1 MIAAAWMEWHGTPID
16 LPTFLCLKANWQ
28 AVQAALIRRMDIGGI
43 WEGTTFHAQRF
54 AAFLQRHRIPWP
66 RLQSGALALDD
77 RTFRTMANAFPVLW
91 PIRELRHTLSE
102 LRLNALTVGKDG
114 RNRCMLSAVGSK
126 TSRNQPSN
134 SRFIFG
140 PSVWLRGLIKPT
152 PGRAIAYIDWE
163 QQEFGIAAALSEDG
177 AMIEAY
183 ATGDPYLTFAKQA
196 GAVPLDATKQSH
208 PKERERFKVC
218 SLGVQYGMSE
228 QSLALVLGESESAA
242 RELLRAHRQTYR
254 TFWQWSDAAMTHAM
268 LQGELFTVFGWRVYV
283 AADANPRSLRNF
295 PMQANAAEMLRLACC
310 LATERGIMVCAPIH
324 DALLIEAGAEE
335 IDAVVQTCQMAM
347 REASEIVLSGFRLRT
362 KARTFCYPERYAD
375 ARGREMWATVQDLLN
390 GIETTHSSDTP
401 PVLEVGNY
409 PDGSGIPASSNVCYQ
424 V

>member
-1 MIAAAWMEWHGTPID
+1 
-16 LPTFLCLKANWQ
+16 
-28 AVQAALIRRMDIGGI
+28 
-43 WEGTTFHAQRF
+43 
-54 AAFLQRHRIPWP
+54 
-66 RLQSGALALDD
+66 
-77 RTFRTMANAFPVLW
+77 
-91 PIRELRHTLSE
+91 
-102 LRLNALTVGKDG
+102 
-114 RNRCMLSAVGSK
+114 
-126 TSRNQPSN
+126 
-134 SRFIFG
+134 
-140 PSVWLRGLIKPT
+140 
-152 PGRAIAYIDWE
+152 
-163 QQEFGIAAALSEDG
+163 
-177 AMIEAY
+177 MIEAY

-242 RELLRAHRQTYR
+242 GELLRAHRQTYR

-268 LQGELFTVFGWRVYV
+268 LQGELFTVFGWRVHV
-283 AADANPRSLRNF
+283 TADANPRSLRNF

-310 LATERGIMVCAPIH
+310 LATEREIMVCAPIH

-335 IDAVVQTCQMAM
+335 IDAVVQACQMAM

-362 KARTFCYPERYAD
+362 EARTFCYPERYAD
-375 ARGREMWATVQDLLN
+375 ARGREMWATVLDLLN